1 MLIIKTNKHWH
12 NCLYGYELT
21 EKEAKEFDYIDEKD
35 FPLHDFARYRGVV
48 YDLHEFIPTRPGPF
62 NPGLPVEFGDWDGY
76 ASDSFFSGVL
86 IKLSEDGE
94 QYQIGTYYS

>member
-1 MLIIKTNKHWH
+1 MLIIKTNRHWH
-12 NCLYGYELT
+12 KCLYGYELT

-48 YDLHEFIPTRPGPF
+48 YDIQEIMSSAGIPVPEFK
-62 NPGLPVEFGDWDGY
+62 DWHGY
-76 ASDSFFSGVL
+76 ASDSSFSGVL

>member
-1 MLIIKTNKHWH
+1 MLIIKTNRHWH

-21 EKEAKEFDYIDEKD
+21 EKEAKEFDYIDAED

-48 YDLHEFIPTRPGPF
+48 YDLHEFIRLTERARIS
-62 NPGLPVEFGDWDGY
+62 EFKNWHGY